1 MFKNYSKLFFQC
13 FLFFSLFGIISANGQ
28 IKKSEPNKY
37 SKQIAQI
44 VASYDQA
51 ELSTIYSQLSSKAS
65 LNRAQAKGYAILHNI
80 PLRYENAEGVL
91 FELQFITEDGS
102 PIYFQTFNANAAIS
116 TRANYLNSGGG
127 LGLNLNGD
135 DLTAHIWDGGLARS
149 THQEY
154 DGAGGNNRFSI
165 GDGTTTLHYH
175 SAHVAGTIMASG
187 VDAGAKGMA
196 WQANAIG
203 YDWNNDTSEATT
215 AASAGMLISNHSY
228 GYQASVIPDS
238 WFGQYGSDARDWD
251 AIMRN
256 APYYLMV
263 VAAGNDGNDNTSN
276 GSPLDGQSA
285 YDKLSGHATAKNNL
299 VVANGQ
305 DASINP
311 DGSLNS
317 VLRNSGSSEGP
328 TDDYR
333 IKPDIMGN
341 GTSLYSTFETS
352 NTAYGNLTG
361 TSMASPNVAGT
372 LLLLQEHYVNLHGN
386 FMKAATLKGLALHTA
401 DDVAP
406 TGPDAQTGWGL
417 MNAKKA
423 AETLTTAAASSGSAI
438 VEELSLSQGQTYQIT
453 VQANDVDPLMAS
465 ISWTDLA
472 GAVNN
477 ETNSNTPALINDLD
491 IRLSNG
497 TTYTPWRLNAVN
509 SNTKGD
515 NIVDPYERIDING
528 ASGTYTL
535 TVTHK
540 GTLSGG
546 AQNFSLIV
554 TGIVVASSPL
564 IGYAVPTGS
573 ELENTDCDYTDVN
586 VVLNIAQAPSQ
597 SADVIFT
604 IEGGSTATSG
614 LDFDLMTPTVTFPL
628 GSTANQN
635 MVLRVYHDGFVEGDE
650 TVLVS
655 FTVNPN
661 GGDAGADTNA
671 DTFTLTINDDDFASS
686 STQNVSVYF
695 EDFDD
700 GDFEVT
706 TSGNTGSNFWSAG
719 NNAAAS
725 SSYWTTSGNNTI
737 FGFTN
742 DDACN
747 CDKGNDLLTTN
758 SFSLAGA
765 YTSAT
770 LSFDHAFADLGET
783 GQVLISVAGGAFSVI
798 STLTNTSIDN
808 GGGSYTTPWFNG
820 LTLDLTSYIGQT
832 DVRIQF
838 KYNDNGAWAYGMA
851 VDNISISAME
861 NTLVQTSVNTGTTND
876 LIDLGEAGTIY
887 TSDSI
892 TGNVMLDITNNNSF
906 DYGCTDTSVSRAGTG
921 AQPYNG
927 STSPNLV
934 MDKNFR
940 IGVDNSTSSGDT
952 SVTFYFTSNEITGWE
967 SATGLS
973 RAQLVAYRTA
983 GDETSTLTI
992 GSFGTGITLTGNFTG
1007 LDGDYLFGPVE
1018 AFADCPGSTTY
1029 SSSGWSNGLP
1039 SSNMMAIID
1048 ENYNTSTANIDACSL
1063 IVNSGKTL
1071 TVPDGTYIKVE
1082 GDITVNGT
1090 LFVANEGSVVQVD
1103 DAATVTNN
1111 GSITVRKIT
1120 PFLEPKY
1127 FMVMGSPM
1135 SAETRTGVYGNAIQ
1149 VRHHLTN
1156 LFNPD
1161 LDVAAFDPLAENFA
1175 DEEGDNWVFHTGV
1188 VNPGEGY
1195 LVLPQP
1201 DLNSSGSYT
1210 LDYTLGTLNNGE
1222 VDFNVLYNDDQNS
1235 SPNIVGNPYAS
1246 AIDAELFMDDVDNTM
1261 INAVYFWEHLTAA
1274 SSSYPGYKTKNYDM
1288 GDISMFNGSGGVPA
1302 ANDGPGGTTEPN
1314 GYISSGQGFG
1324 FKATAAGTAKFKNYM
1339 RVVDNNNTYRRPAA
1353 PKERMW
1359 LNVFNE
1365 TYGLNSTMLISFSEE
1380 SVDGYDA
1387 KFDAKRLATP
1397 VSLYSKLI
1405 SGEELA
1411 IQGRSAFNAD
1421 QEIPLGFVSQ
1431 IEENQEF
1438 KISISKQDGTVWPDV
1453 QVYLVD
1459 RAENVIHN
1467 LTNSDYIFK
1476 SKEGAQNERF
1486 VLLFK
1491 STVLGVSE
1499 NQLQNISLIPN
1510 PTTGNITIIS
1520 PKVVVNSVEVFDIR
1534 GRKLMSVDYNSNQYS
1549 LDISSLQSATYFV
1562 KIHTEE
1568 GILTKRIIKN

>member
-1 MFKNYSKLFFQC
+1 MFNHYSNLFFRY
-13 FLFFSLFGIISANGQ
+13 LFIFSIFGIISATSQ
-28 IKKSEPNKY
+28 VKKSDSNKY

-51 ELSTIYSQLSSKAS
+51 ELSNIYSQLSSKAS
-65 LNRAQAKGYAILHNI
+65 LNRAQAKSYAILHNI

-91 FELQFITEDGS
+91 FELQFIAEDGT

-116 TRANYLNSGGG
+116 TRANYLNTGGG

-175 SAHVAGTIMASG
+175 SAHVTGTIMASG
-187 VDAGAKGMA
+187 VQAAAKGMA

-203 YDWNNDTSEATT
+203 YDWNYDTSEATT
-215 AASAGMLISNHSY
+215 AASGGMLISNHSY
-228 GYQASVIPDS
+228 GYGASGIPDS
-238 WFGQYGSDARDWD
+238 WFGQYGQDAHDWD

-263 VAAGNDGNDNTSN
+263 VAAGNDGQDDTSN
-276 GSPLDGQSA
+276 GSPLNGQSA
-285 YDKLSGHATAKNNL
+285 YDKLSGHATAKNNM

-305 DASINP
+305 DATINP

-317 VLRNSGSSEGP
+317 VTRNAGSSEGP

-341 GTSLYSTFETS
+341 GTSLYSTYETS
-352 NTAYGNLTG
+352 NTAYNSITG

-372 LLLLQEHYVNLHGN
+372 LLLLQEHYVNLHGS

-423 AETLTTAAASSGSAI
+423 AESLTTAAASSGSAI
-438 VEELSLSQGQTYQIT
+438 VEELSLTQGQTYQIT
-453 VQANDVDPLMAS
+453 VQANGVDPLMAS
-465 ISWTDLA
+465 ISWTDLS
-472 GAVNN
+472 GSVNN
-477 ETNSNTPALINDLD
+477 GTNSSTPALVNDLD

-497 TTYTPWRLNAVN
+497 TTYTPWKLNAVN

-515 NIVDPYERIDING
+515 NTVDPYERIDING
-528 ASGTYTL
+528 ASGTYIL
-535 TVTHK
+535 TITHK

-546 AQNFSLIV
+546 SQNFSLIV

-564 IGYAVPTGS
+564 IGFAAPTGM
-573 ELENTDCDYTDVN
+573 EIENTDCDYTDVN
-586 VVLNIAQAPSQ
+586 VVMNIAQAPSQ
-597 SADVIFT
+597 NADVTFT
-604 IEGGSTATSG
+604 IGGGSTATTG
-614 LDFDLMTPTVTFPL
+614 LDFDLLTPTVIFPL
-628 GSTANQN
+628 GSTVSQN
-635 MVLRVYHDGFVEGDE
+635 MVLRIYHDGFVEGDE
-650 TVLVS
+650 TVSVS
-655 FTVNPN
+655 FTINAN
-661 GGDAGADTNA
+661 GGDAGVDTNA
-671 DTFTLTINDDDFASS
+671 DTFILTINDDDMAPTISQDIVLL
-686 STQNVSVYF
+686 T
-695 EDFDD
+695 EDFETTAWATLD
-700 GDFEVT
+700 GDGDGRNWTGLTGLTYTGITGNFPGSETNLVPLGGSGKANANNYLISPQITIPAGT
-706 TSGNTGSNFWSAG
+706 TNTQFLFGVGGYLTLEHYAVYWATNISTAANINAGIKLEERNSLASAG
-719 NNAAAS
+719 EFR
-725 SSYWTTSGNNTI
+725 TI
-737 FGFTN
+737 N
-742 DDACN
+742 
-747 CDKGNDLLTTN
+747 
-758 SFSLAGA
+758 
-765 YTSAT
+765 
-770 LSFDHAFADLGET
+770 
-783 GQVLISVAGGAFSVI
+783 
-798 STLTNTSIDN
+798 NTSIA
-808 GGGSYTTPWFNG
+808 
-820 LTLDLTSYIGQT
+820 GQT
-832 DVRIQF
+832 GYFVIRHFNSSANNGILLF
-838 KYNDNGAWAYGMA
+838 DNVTITAT
-851 VDNISISAME
+851 VT
-861 NTLVQTSVNTGTTND
+861 TLVQTAVNTGTTND
-876 LIDLGEAGTIY
+876 LISLNGAGTIY
-887 TSDSI
+887 TSDSA
-892 TGNVMLDITNNNSF
+892 TGNVMLNITNNDSF

-927 STSPNLV
+927 STAPNLV

-940 IGVDNSTSSGDT
+940 IGVDNSTNSGDT

-967 SATGLS
+967 SATTLS
-973 RAQLVAYRTA
+973 RTQLVAYRTA

-992 GSFGTGITLTGNFTG
+992 GSFGTDITLTGNFSG
-1007 LDGDYLFGPVE
+1007 LDGDYLFGPAA

-1029 SSSGWSNGLP
+1029 TSSGWNNGAP
-1039 SSNMMAIID
+1039 TASKMAIID
-1048 ENYNTSTANIDACSL
+1048 EDYSTSTANIDACSL
-1063 IVNSGKTL
+1063 VINSGKTL
-1071 TVPDGTYIKVE
+1071 TVTNGNYVKVE
-1082 GDITVNGT
+1082 GDITVDGT
-1090 LFVANEGSVVQVD
+1090 LFVANEGSIVQVD

-1111 GSITVRKIT
+1111 GNITVQKIT
-1120 PFLEPKY
+1120 PFLQPRY

-1161 LDVAAFDPLAENFA
+1161 PEVAAFDPLAENFA

-1188 VNPGEGY
+1188 VNAGEGY
-1195 LVLPQP
+1195 LVLPQATLA
-1201 DLNSSGSYT
+1201 DSGSYT

-1222 VDFNVLYNDDQNS
+1222 VDFNVLYNGTQNA

-1246 AIDAELFMDDVDNTM
+1246 AIDADLFMDDLDNSM
-1261 INAVYFWEHLTAA
+1261 IDALYFWEHLTTAN
-1274 SSSYPGYKTKNYDM
+1274 SSYPGYKVNNYDM
-1288 GDISMFNGSGGVPA
+1288 GDISMYNSSGGVPA
-1302 ANDGPGGTTEPN
+1302 ANDTGNSTQPN
-1314 GYISSGQGFG
+1314 GFISSGQGFG
-1324 FKATAAGTAKFKNYM
+1324 FKATAAGTAIFKNYM
-1339 RVVDNNNTYRRPAA
+1339 RVTDNNDTYRRPAT
-1353 PKERMW
+1353 PKDRIW
-1359 LNVFNE
+1359 LNISNE

-1380 SVDGYDA
+1380 SLDGYDA

-1411 IQGRSAFNAD
+1411 IQGRSAFNDD
-1421 QEIPLGFVSQ
+1421 QEVALGFVSQ

-1438 KISISKQDGTVWPDV
+1438 KISISNQDGAVWPNV

-1459 RAENVIHN
+1459 KAENIIYN
-1467 LTNSDYIFK
+1467 LNDSDYVFK
-1476 SKEGAQNERF
+1476 SKEGAYNDRF

-1491 STVLGVSE
+1491 STVLGISE
-1499 NQLQNISLIPN
+1499 NLLQNISLIPN

-1534 GRKLMSVDYNSNQYS
+1534 GRKLMSAAYNNAQYS
-1549 LDISSLQSATYFV
+1549 LDISSLQSATYFI
-1562 KIHTEE
+1562 KIHTQK
-1568 GILTKRIIKN
+1568 GIITKRIIKN